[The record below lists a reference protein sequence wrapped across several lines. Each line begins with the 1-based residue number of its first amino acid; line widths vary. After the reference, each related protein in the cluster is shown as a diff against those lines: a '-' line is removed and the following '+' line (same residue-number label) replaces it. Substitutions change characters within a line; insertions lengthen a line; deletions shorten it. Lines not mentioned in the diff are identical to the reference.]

1 MTQHHGGSG
10 SPQPD
15 RPTPDVARD
24 EAAGIAQTAGSRGSD
39 VAGTVGEQASRVAS
53 ETSRQAR
60 NLVREGRDQLAD
72 QTRQGQQRAAGGL
85 RKAADQLHQ
94 MSEKADGPGVVPE
107 LARQAADRTR
117 GIADWL
123 DKREPGDLVD
133 EVRRFARRKPGMFLL
148 GATLA
153 GVAVGRLTRGAVAAH
168 SDDSDDS
175 DRRDESGEGGAHRGS
190 PTGGTTGGTPG
201 AGPPITPATA
211 TPYREQYGQPG
222 ESPTLTPQYPPPN
235 APTPPVAP
243 PPPVTQPRSGQVYR

>member
-1 MTQHHGGSG
+1 MTQHHGGSV
-10 SPQPD
+10 SPQSD

-24 EAAGIAQTAGSRGSD
+24 EAAGIAKTAGNRGSD
-39 VAGTVGEQASRVAS
+39 VADTVGEQASRVAS

-72 QTRQGQQRAAGGL
+72 QTRQGQQRAVGGL

-94 MSEKADGPGVVPE
+94 MSEKSDGQGVVPE

-133 EVRRFARRKPGMFLL
+133 EVRRFARRKPGVFLL

-153 GVAVGRLTRGAVAAH
+153 GVAVGRLTRGAVAARSGDDDGH
-168 SDDSDDS
+168 GDRHDGGRHQSD
-175 DRRDESGEGGAHRGS
+175 
-190 PTGGTTGGTPG
+190 PTIGGTSGAGAP
-201 AGPPITPATA
+201 AGPPMTPATA
-211 TPYREQYGQPG
+211 TPYPEQYGQSG
-222 ESPTLTPQYPPPN
+222 QSPTPGY

-243 PPPVTQPRSGQVYR
+243 PPPVTPTQPGQVYR

>member
-1 MTQHHGGSG
+1 
-10 SPQPD
+10 
-15 RPTPDVARD
+15 VARD

-72 QTRQGQQRAAGGL
+72 QTRHGQQRAAGGL

-94 MSEKADGPGVVPE
+94 MSEKADGQGVVPE

-133 EVRRFARRKPGMFLL
+133 EVRRFARRKPGAFLL

-168 SDDSDDS
+168 SDDN
-175 DRRDESGEGGAHRGS
+175 DRRDERGNKGGAHRAS
-190 PTGGTTGGTPG
+190 PIGGTPG
-201 AGPPITPATA
+201 AGAPAGQPVTQATA

-222 ESPTLTPQYPPPN
+222 ESPTLTPEYPSPN